1 MKSPAQIE
9 LGLDRRCRCR
19 WDAPTPPYRLQIQ
32 AAYLEAAKS
41 PGPQTGSNRCSVQRR
56 AAALA
61 QSTGQDVTLPE
72 GYVWYETML
81 VLRPDLSEEERDME
95 LAKFEAFLKKEEA
108 LEISALV
115 RGSQHLAYPIDGY
128 WDGVYVLY
136 TYGAQ
141 RRVSQAVQKLLSTP
155 IVGQDKK
162 NVLRHM
168 TFII

>member
-1 MKSPAQIE
+1 M
-9 LGLDRRCRCR
+9 
-19 WDAPTPPYRLQIQ
+19 
-32 AAYLEAAKS
+32 
-41 PGPQTGSNRCSVQRR
+41 QRR
-56 AAALA
+56 AAAMA
-61 QSTGQDVTLPE
+61 QSTGQDVALPE

-95 LAKFEAFLKKEEA
+95 LAKFEAFLKKEES

-115 RGSQHLAYPIDGY
+115 RGTQHLAYPIEGY

-136 TYGAQ
+136 TFGAQ

-155 IVGQDKK
+155 VVGDKK

>member
-1 MKSPAQIE
+1 MSLCA
-9 LGLDRRCRCR
+9 CR
-19 WDAPTPPYRLQIQ
+19 
-32 AAYLEAAKS
+32 
-41 PGPQTGSNRCSVQRR
+41 
-56 AAALA
+56 
-61 QSTGQDVTLPE
+61 
-72 GYVWYETML
+72 
-81 VLRPDLSEEERDME
+81 
-95 LAKFEAFLKKEEA
+95 
-108 LEISALV
+108 
-115 RGSQHLAYPIDGY
+115 Y